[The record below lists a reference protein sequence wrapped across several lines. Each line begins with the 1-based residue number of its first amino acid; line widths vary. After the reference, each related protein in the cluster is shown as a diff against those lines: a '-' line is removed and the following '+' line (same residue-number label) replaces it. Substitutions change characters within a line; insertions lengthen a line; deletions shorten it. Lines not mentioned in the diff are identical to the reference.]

1 MPLVKEKYEKTMSR
15 GKSEIELKVEEMKL
29 QIKTDLDIYIKGC
42 VSLQK
47 NAVNYD
53 NMVLENTIQ
62 QIEYLKREVDRLI

>member
-1 MPLVKEKYEKTMSR
+1 MSR

-29 QIKTDLDIYIKGC
+29 QIKADLDAYRKDC

-53 NMVLENTIQ
+53 NMVLENAIQ
-62 QIEYLKREVDRLI
+62 QIEHLKREVDRLI

>member
-1 MPLVKEKYEKTMSR
+1 MSR

-29 QIKTDLDIYIKGC
+29 QIKADLDAYIKDC

-53 NMVLENTIQ
+53 NMVLKNAIQ
-62 QIEYLKREVDRLI
+62 QIEHLKREVDRLI

>member
-1 MPLVKEKYEKTMSR
+1 MSR

-29 QIKTDLDIYIKGC
+29 QIKAALDAYIKDC

-53 NMVLENTIQ
+53 NMVLGNAIQ
-62 QIEYLKREVDRLI
+62 QIEHLKREVDRLI